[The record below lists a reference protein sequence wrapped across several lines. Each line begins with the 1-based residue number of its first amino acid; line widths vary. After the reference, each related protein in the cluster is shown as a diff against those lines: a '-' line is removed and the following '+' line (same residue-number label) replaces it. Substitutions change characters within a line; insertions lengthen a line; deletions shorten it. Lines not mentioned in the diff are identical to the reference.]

1 MATPRV
7 LLHLGTPKTGTT
19 FLQEVMWHHR
29 AALAAHGVHY
39 PGGFPEAQ
47 FQAAV
52 DLQGVDFNDWHDD
65 AAEGAWARM
74 VEQIRRLTG
83 TVVLSHELFGECSE
97 ERARRALQDLSFA
110 DVELVLTLR
119 DLGRQIPAAWQED
132 LKNRHYMSFEEF
144 VAAVCPDNEV
154 RAWYGNEFWRR
165 QDVPKLLA
173 RWAGSLPAHS
183 VHLITL
189 PRGGSGQEQLWR
201 RFASVVGVN
210 PDVVDTAHP
219 AVRRNRSLGQ
229 REAQV
234 LRRLNVLLEDQV
246 PWPVY
251 GEVMA
256 HLAEH
261 VLGQSRHPI
270 ELPAGQRGWVAR
282 CAQEMVAAL
291 EGSGHPVVGSL
302 DELLVDT
309 VGDDQACHPD
319 EGTDAELL
327 AVAVELLATSLFL
340 KPVPPPR
347 GPALPRTIQLGE
359 RALWR
364 TYDFALRRR
373 DAMSRR
379 PPEEPG
385 QTAGDEPRTPV

>member
-1 MATPRV
+1 MAPQRV

-29 AALAAHGVHY
+29 AELAAQGVHY
-39 PGGFPEAQ
+39 PGGFPEAH

-65 AAEGAWARM
+65 AGEGAWDRM
-74 VEQIRRLTG
+74 VEQVRRLSG
-83 TVVLSHELFGECSE
+83 TVVLSHELFGEASAD
-97 ERARRALQDLSFA
+97 RARRALDDLSFA

-144 VAAVCPDNEV
+144 AAAVCPDNDV
-154 RAWYGNEFWRR
+154 GAWYGNEFWRR
-165 QDVPKLLA
+165 QDVPPLLD
-173 RWAGSLPAHS
+173 RWAVDLPADK
-183 VHLITL
+183 VHLITV
-189 PRGGSGQEQLWR
+189 PRRGAGQEELWR
-201 RFASVVGVN
+201 RFAQVVGVE
-210 PDVVDTAHP
+210 PEVVDTAHP
-219 AVRRNRSLGQ
+219 AIRRNRSLGQ

-234 LRRLNVLLEDQV
+234 LRRVNVLLEDRV

-256 HLAEH
+256 HLAEQ
-261 VLGQSRHPI
+261 VLGQDRDPI
-270 ELPAGQRGWVAR
+270 ELPTAHRGWVAR
-282 CAQEMVAAL
+282 CAVEMAEAL
-291 EGSGHPVVGSL
+291 RGRGHLVVGDL

-309 VGDDQACHPD
+309 VEPQGARHPD
-319 EGTDAELL
+319 QGSDAELL
-327 AVAVELLATSLFL
+327 EVAVELLATSLFL

-347 GPALPRTIQLGE
+347 GPGLPRTIRLAE

-364 TYDFALRRR
+364 AYGTAVGVR
-373 DAMSRR
+373 DAVHGRR
-379 PPEEPG
+379 ARDRPS
-385 QTAGDEPRTPV
+385 

>member
-1 MATPRV
+1 MPAPRV

-29 AALAAHGVHY
+29 DQLAAHGVHY
-39 PGGFPEAQ
+39 PGSFPEAH

-65 AAEGAWARM
+65 AGEGSWKRM
-74 VEQIRRLTG
+74 VERVRGLSG
-83 TVVLSHELFGECSE
+83 TVVLSHELFGEASE
-97 ERARRALQDLSFA
+97 ERARMALEDLSFA

-144 VAAVCPDNEV
+144 AAAVCPDNDV
-154 RAWYGNEFWRR
+154 GAWYGNEFWRR

-173 RWAGSLPAHS
+173 RWTPGLPPDK

-189 PRGGSGQEQLWR
+189 PRRGSGQEELWR
-201 RFASVVGVN
+201 RFASVVGVD

-219 AVRRNRSLGQ
+219 AIRRNRSLGQ

-234 LRRLNVLLEDQV
+234 LRRVNVLLEDKV

-256 HLAEH
+256 HLAEQ
-261 VLGQSRHPI
+261 VLGQQRDPI
-270 ELPAGQRGWVAR
+270 ELPDAHRGWVAR
-282 CAQEMVAAL
+282 CAVEMVEAL
-291 EGSGHPVVGSL
+291 DGSGHPVVGSL
-302 DELLVDT
+302 DELLVDS
-309 VGDDQACHPD
+309 VGPEGARHPD
-319 EGTDAELL
+319 EGSDAELL
-327 AVAVELLATSLFL
+327 EVAVELLATSLFL

-347 GPALPRTIQLGE
+347 GPGLPRTIRVGE

-364 TYDFALRRR
+364 AYGTAVTLRNRIVARRR
-373 DAMSRR
+373 
-379 PPEEPG
+379 G
-385 QTAGDEPRTPV
+385 

>member
-1 MATPRV
+1 VATPRV

-29 AALAAHGVHY
+29 AELAARRIHY
-39 PGGFPEAQ
+39 PGGFPEAH

-65 AAEGAWARM
+65 AGEGAWGRM
-74 VEQIRRLTG
+74 VDKVRRLSG
-83 TVVLSHELFGECSE
+83 TVVLSHELLGEVSAD
-97 ERARRALQDLSFA
+97 RAEQAMRDLAFA

-144 VAAVCPDNEV
+144 AAAVCPDNDV
-154 RAWYGNEFWRR
+154 GAWYGNEFWRR

-173 RWAGSLPAHS
+173 RWAPHVPPDK

-189 PRGGSGQEQLWR
+189 PRRGAGQEELWR
-201 RFASVVGVN
+201 RFAQALGAP
-210 PDVVDTAHP
+210 PDVVDVAHP
-219 AVRRNRSLGQ
+219 AIRRNRSLGQ

-234 LRRLNVLLEDQV
+234 LRRVNVLLEDKV

-256 HLAEH
+256 HLAEE
-261 VLGQSRHPI
+261 VLGQRRDPI
-270 ELPAGQRGWVAR
+270 ELPPDHRGWVAR
-282 CAQEMVAAL
+282 CAAEMVEAL
-291 EGSGHPVVGSL
+291 RGSGHPVVGSL

-309 VGDDQACHPD
+309 VGPEGARHPD
-319 EGTDAELL
+319 SGSDAELL
-327 AVAVELLATSLFL
+327 EVAVELIATALFL
-340 KPVPPPR
+340 EPVPPPR
-347 GPALPRTIQLGE
+347 DRGLPRTIRAGE
-359 RALWR
+359 RLLWR
-364 TYDFALRRR
+364 TYGMAVGVR
-373 DAMSRR
+373 DAVRGR
-379 PPEEPG
+379 PQQAP
-385 QTAGDEPRTPV
+385 

>member
-1 MATPRV
+1 MI
-7 LLHLGTPKTGTT
+7 LHLGTPKTGTT

-29 AALAAHGVHY
+29 SELAAHGVHY
-39 PGGFPEAQ
+39 PGGFAEAH

-65 AAEGAWARM
+65 AGEGSWKRM
-74 VEQIRRLTG
+74 VEQVRRLSG
-83 TVVLSHELFGECSE
+83 TVVLSHELFGEASA
-97 ERARRALQDLSFA
+97 ERARMALDDLSFA

-144 VAAVCPDNEV
+144 AAAVCPDNDV
-154 RAWYGNEFWRR
+154 GAWYGNEFWRR
-165 QDVPKLLA
+165 QDVPQLLA
-173 RWAGSLPAHS
+173 RWTPGLPPDK

-189 PRGGSGQEQLWR
+189 PRRGAGQEELWR
-201 RFASVVGVN
+201 RFASVVGVD

-219 AVRRNRSLGQ
+219 AIRRNRSLGQ

-234 LRRLNVLLEDQV
+234 LRRMNVLLEDQV

-261 VLGQSRHPI
+261 VLGQHRDPI
-270 ELPAGQRGWVAR
+270 ELPPEHRGWVAR
-282 CAQEMVAAL
+282 CAVEMAEAL
-291 EGSGHPVVGSL
+291 RGSGHPVVGSL

-309 VGDDQACHPD
+309 VGSEGARHPD

-327 AVAVELLATSLFL
+327 EVAVELLATSLFL
-340 KPVPPPR
+340 EPVPPPR
-347 GPALPRTIQLGE
+347 GHGLPRTIRVAE
-359 RALWR
+359 RLLWR
-364 TYDFALRRR
+364 AYGTAVGVR
-373 DAMSRR
+373 DAVAGRR
-379 PPEEPG
+379 PPPSEPG
-385 QTAGDEPRTPV
+385 RAT